1 MEPIR
6 WGVLSTAKIG
16 LENVLP
22 AMAKSPDCEIAA
34 IASRDL
40 AKANTAADNLGIS
53 RRYGSYQELFDDP
66 DIDAI
71 YNPLPNDL
79 HVPLSIEAAKAGK
92 HVLCEKP
99 IGLNADE
106 AKALVEARDAN
117 GVTIVEAFMVRHH
130 PQWLRARDLVRSGAF
145 GTLRS
150 IHAAFSYFNADPANI
165 RNKKAK
171 GGGGLYDIG
180 VYPIVVSRF
189 LFEWEP
195 HRVVAATEQDPEF
208 GTDRLTSAI
217 LDFGGAHTTFVC
229 STQMV
234 PYQRVQVLGSR
245 GRGEIQIPFNAPPD
259 QPTKLFVDDGSELGD
274 ASAITEVFDVCDQ
287 YRLQGEAFARMVRG
301 EEGCEFPLEDS
312 IANMRV
318 VDSLF
323 LSAATGEWVEIGP
336 GGVG

>member
-16 LENVLP
+16 LEKVLP
-22 AMAKSPDCEIAA
+22 AMAESPDCAIVA

-40 AKANTAADNLGIS
+40 AKANAAADKLGIA

-66 DIDAI
+66 EVDAI

-99 IGLNADE
+99 IGLDTGE
-106 AKALVEARDAN
+106 AKTLLEARDAN

-130 PQWLRARDLVRSGAF
+130 PQWLRARDLLRSGAL
-145 GTLRS
+145 GTLLS
-150 IHAAFSYFNADPANI
+150 VHAVFSYFNDNPDNI
-165 RNKKAK
+165 RNIKAN

-189 LFEWEP
+189 LFEREP
-195 HRVVAATEQDPEF
+195 RRGVAALERDPNF
-208 GTDRLTSAI
+208 GTDRLASVI
-217 LDFGGAHTTFVC
+217 LDYGGAHATFVC

-234 PYQRVQVLGSR
+234 PYQRVQVLGTR
-245 GRGEIQIPFNAPPD
+245 GRIEIQIPFNAPPD
-259 QPTKLFVDDGSELGD
+259 APTLLFTDDGSVLGGG
-274 ASAITEVFDVCDQ
+274 SAKTETFEVCDQ
-287 YRLQGEAFARMVRG
+287 YRLQGEAFARILRG
-301 EEGCEFPLEDS
+301 EDECEFPLEDS
-312 IANMRV
+312 VANMRV
-318 VDSLF
+318 VDALF
-323 LSAATGEWVEIGP
+323 RLAETGQWVEIG
-336 GGVG
+336 

>member
-16 LENVLP
+16 LEKVLP
-22 AMAKSPDCEIAA
+22 AMAESPDCEIVA

-40 AKANTAADNLGIS
+40 AKANAAADGLGIA

-66 DIDAI
+66 EVDAV

-99 IGLNADE
+99 IGLDADE
-106 AKALVEARDAN
+106 AKALLEARDAN

-130 PQWLRARDLVRSGAF
+130 PQWLRARDLLRSGAL
-145 GTLRS
+145 GTLLS
-150 IHAAFSYFNADPANI
+150 VHAAFSYFNDNPDNI
-165 RNKKAK
+165 RNKKEN

-189 LFEWEP
+189 LFEREP
-195 HRVVAATEQDPEF
+195 RRVVAAMERDPKF
-208 GTDRLTSAI
+208 GTDRLTSAL

-234 PYQRVQVLGSR
+234 PYQRVQILGSR
-245 GRGEIQIPFNAPPD
+245 GRVEIQIPFNAPPD
-259 QPTKLFVDDGSELGD
+259 EPTRLFTDDGSSLGD
-274 ASAITEVFDVCDQ
+274 RSAKAETFDVCDQ
-287 YRLQGEAFARMVRG
+287 YRLQGEAFARILRG
-301 EEGCEFPLEDS
+301 ETGCEFPLEDS

-318 VDSLF
+318 VDALF
-323 LSAATGEWVEIGP
+323 RSADSGAWVEIG
-336 GGVG
+336 